1 MQGLWKIKVKLFKDS
16 VDLSVE
22 KNNSYSNKIISQI
35 DPFLIDPLHDVVS
48 EKEYRQIDQI
58 EDIVIN
64 GKQFDYVINNL
75 GFRSETFSTLDK
87 NKFNILYAGCSQTF
101 GTGLP
106 IDLIWHSHL
115 TKQIDKIVS
124 KEIQTYNLG
133 MTGASI
139 QYICRTINTFIDTYG
154 KPDAVFILLPNISR
168 DLSYST
174 IFKSFRH
181 MDFENIKYI
190 FSTISRSPYNI
201 WYTIRYKH
209 EDKLMQSM
217 TNLAMLESICKAY
230 GIDLYW
236 ASWAGN
242 EKEIYKKFKFKYY
255 VDLIEEYP
263 IEDNIPKSDYWEVA
277 RDGVHFGE
285 KRSRKIAEIFFKE
298 YNNRHER

>member
-1 MQGLWKIKVKLFKDS
+1 MKFFKDP
-16 VDLSVE
+16 VDLSIE
-22 KNNSYSNKIISQI
+22 KNKLYSHRIISQL
-35 DPFLIDPLHDVVS
+35 DPFSINPLHDVIS
-48 EKEYRQIDQI
+48 EEEHRNINQI
-58 EDIVIN
+58 EDIIVHGRN
-64 GKQFDYVINNL
+64 FDYAINNL
-75 GFRSETFSTLDK
+75 GFRSETFKCLDK
-87 NKFNILYAGCSQTF
+87 NKYTILYAGCSQTF

-106 IDLIWHSHL
+106 IDLVWHSHL
-115 TKQIDKIVS
+115 TNEIAKTTDI
-124 KEIQTYNLG
+124 EIQTYNLG

-139 QYICRTINTFIDTYG
+139 QYICRTINTFIDLYG
-154 KPDAVFILLPNISR
+154 KPDAVFVLLPNISR
-168 DLSYST
+168 DISYSK

-190 FSTISRSPYNI
+190 INTILRSPYNI
-201 WYTIRYKH
+201 WYTLRYKH

-217 TNLAMLESICKAY
+217 TNLAMLESICTAY

-242 EKEIYKKFKFKYY
+242 EKEIYKRFKFKYY
-255 VDLIEEYP
+255 VDLIEEYS

-298 YNNRHER
+298 YNSRHER